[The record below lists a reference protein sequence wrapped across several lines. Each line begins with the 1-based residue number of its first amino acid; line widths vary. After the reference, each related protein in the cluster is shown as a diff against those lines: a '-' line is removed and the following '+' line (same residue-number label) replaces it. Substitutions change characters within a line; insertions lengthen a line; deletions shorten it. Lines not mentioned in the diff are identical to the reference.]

1 MSIKKEGDKKAP
13 VSTLIPV
20 PETVLDMLEQRFQ
33 EIQAFATQKS
43 LAEQRAREI
52 LQTFAVSKGYT
63 KYDFDGKNLII
74 NEQDTEG

>member
-1 MSIKKEGDKKAP
+1 MATKKAEP
-13 VSTLIPV
+13 LKVPV
-20 PETVLDMLEQRFQ
+20 PEEIVELLDARFN